1 MQYMI
6 ELVSVI
12 IVLFTALLFTAFL
25 RTSVTICV
33 SFPLIMPTKM
43 TGIELA
49 TTSCDKR
56 QESE

>member
-1 MQYMI
+1 MVGFI
-6 ELVSVI
+6 SVI

-49 TTSCDKR
+49 TTSDNR

>member
-1 MQYMI
+1 MVGFI
-6 ELVSVI
+6 SVI

-25 RTSVTICV
+25 RTFVTICV
-33 SFPLIMPTKM
+33 SFPPIMPTKM

-49 TTSCDKR
+49 TTSCDNR